1 MESVE
6 LVTHWEDCLHL
17 VLETHK
23 VKITATESNDEISAL
38 VWLDAKDVAKLI
50 NVLISFQK
58 ELE

>member
-6 LVTHWEDCLHL
+6 LVTRWEDSLRL
-17 VLETHK
+17 ELETHK
-23 VKITATESNDEISAL
+23 VKIVTTESNGEESTIS
-38 VWLDAKDVAKLI
+38 WLDANDVAKLI